1 MIFCD
6 SREYLRMGDPQHEIR
21 IWLKDQLAS
30 RGRGAKG
37 KLAAHINVRPDAI
50 TRMMNTDPS
59 KEMREIKAHEL
70 EGMRSFFAHV
80 DDAEEAEEEGEAVS
94 NKIVPVMGYLGA
106 GAEVMPEFEQV
117 PPEGLDH
124 IELPFALN
132 EDLIAFRVRGESM
145 LPFYKDGATIVVY
158 RDQKRP
164 LESFYGEEAAVRTED
179 GRRFIKT
186 VMRGD
191 GNTVNLMSWN
201 AAPIEG
207 VRLAWI
213 GEVFA
218 TLPPAA
224 INKAAR
230 QGGVQGQL
238 KLRA

>member
-1 MIFCD
+1 MIKD
-6 SREYLRMGDPQHEIR
+6 ILDRIDERLEYLGLSESRAATMAGLSNSAIR
-21 IWLKDQLAS
+21 DIRRVVKSGKEDAGISTRTLA
-30 RGRGAKG
+30 
-37 KLAAHINVRPDAI
+37 KLAPVLQTTVEWLMTGHG
-50 TRMMNTDPS
+50 
-59 KEMREIKAHEL
+59 
-70 EGMRSFFAHV
+70 EGTTSRT
-80 DDAEEAEEEGEAVS
+80 
-94 NKIVPVMGYLGA
+94 VPLMGYLGA
-106 GAEVMPEFEQV
+106 GAEVEPDFEQV
-117 PPEGLDH
+117 PPEGLDR
-124 IELPFALN
+124 IDLPFALN

-164 LESFYGEEAAVRTED
+164 IESFYGEEAAVRTED

-186 VMRGD
+186 VMRGNGD
-191 GNTVNLMSWN
+191 TVNLMSWN

-238 KLRA
+238 KLKTA

>member
-1 MIFCD
+1 M
-6 SREYLRMGDPQHEIR
+6 LRDILER
-21 IWLKDQLAS
+21 IDA
-30 RGRGAKG
+30 
-37 KLAAHINVRPDAI
+37 KLAETELTESRAAKIAGLSDSAIRDMRRALKSGREDAGVSSR
-50 TRMMNTDPS
+50 TLVALAPVLRTS
-59 KEMREIKAHEL
+59 
-70 EGMRSFFAHV
+70 
-80 DDAEEAEEEGEAVS
+80 AEWLLTGRDQAEPTAM
-94 NKIVPVMGYLGA
+94 VPVMGYLGA
-106 GAEVMPEFEQV
+106 GAEVEPDFEQV
-117 PPEGLDH
+117 PPEGLDQ

-224 INKAAR
+224 INKAVR
-230 QGGVQGQL
+230 QGGIQGQL
-238 KLRA
+238 KLKTA